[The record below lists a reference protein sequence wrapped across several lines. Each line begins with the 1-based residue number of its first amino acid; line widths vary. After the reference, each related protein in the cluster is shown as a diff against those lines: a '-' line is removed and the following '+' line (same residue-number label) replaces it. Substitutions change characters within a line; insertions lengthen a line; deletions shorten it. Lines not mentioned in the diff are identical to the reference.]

1 MSSFAAPASN
11 PMGQS
16 LGVDDIELQNPAHPK
31 VDIVA
36 TFTDAFEIIKQNPA
50 EAIGGAMG
58 IMFLTLVINV
68 ILALIQGVI
77 VGILS
82 TAMSQTGSESAMYG
96 VMAIQGVLQLFS
108 TVILIII
115 QGVLTGGYYIM
126 WLRMVRGEEVSF
138 NNFMEVKPFI
148 LPLILTTLLM
158 QLCIFGGMLL
168 LVVPGIIIS
177 LGIWVA
183 PMVVLDKNLSPVDAN
198 KGAWRITDGYKVDIF
213 LFGIL
218 MTVVNMI
225 GMIPCGLGLILTIPL
240 SLGGVVSFYNQIAV
254 PGRAYAEGEQLLHA
268 FE

>member
-16 LGVDDIELQNPAHPK
+16 LGADDIELQNPAHPK
-31 VDIVA
+31 VDVVA
-36 TFTDAFEIIKQNPA
+36 TLTDALETIKQHPA
-50 EAIGGAMG
+50 EAIGGAMA
-58 IMFLTLVINV
+58 IMFVTVIVNV

-82 TAMSQTGSESAMYG
+82 AAVSQTGSETAMYG
-96 VMAIQGVLQLFS
+96 VMAIQVGLQLIS
-108 TVILIII
+108 TIILVVI

-138 NNFMEVKPFI
+138 NNFMDVKPFI
-148 LPLILTTLLM
+148 LPLVLTTLLV
-158 QLCIFGGMLL
+158 QLCIFGGMLML
-168 LVVPGIIIS
+168 IVPGIIIS

-183 PMVVLDKNLSPVDAN
+183 PMVVLDKNLSPVNAI
-198 KGAWRITDGYKVDIF
+198 KGAWRITDGYKMDIF
-213 LFGIL
+213 LLGIL
-218 MTVVNMI
+218 MTVVNFI
-225 GMIPCGLGLILTIPL
+225 GMIPCFLGLIITIPL
-240 SLGGVVSFYNQIAV
+240 SLGAMVSFYNQIAV

>member
-36 TFTDAFEIIKQNPA
+36 TFTDALETIKQNPA
-50 EAIGGAMG
+50 EAIGGAMA
-58 IMFLTLVINV
+58 IMFVTVIVNLV
-68 ILALIQGVI
+68 LALIQGVI

-82 TAMSQTGSESAMYG
+82 AAMSQTGSEAAMYG
-96 VMAIQGVLQLFS
+96 VMAIQVGLQLIS

-115 QGVLTGGYYIM
+115 QGVLSGGYYIM

-138 NNFMEVKPFI
+138 NNFMDVKPFI
-148 LPLILTTLLM
+148 LPLVLTTLLM
-158 QLCIFGGMLL
+158 QLCIMGGMLL
-168 LVVPGIIIS
+168 LIVPGIIIS

-183 PMVVLDKNLSPVDAN
+183 PMVVLDKNLSPVDAI

-213 LFGIL
+213 LLGIL
-218 MTVVNMI
+218 MTIVNVI
-225 GMIPCGLGLILTIPL
+225 GVIPCGLGLIITIPL
-240 SLGGVVSFYNQIAV
+240 SLGAMVSFYNQIAV